1 MAEEFHLFLER
12 YKTNVEFLELQ
23 NDDDFSGV
31 ELLKQGV
38 QDIYGVFKMPLGCAK
53 RFRGVHIFG

>member
-1 MAEEFHLFLER
+1 MAEEFHLFPEQ
-12 YKTNVEFLELQ
+12 YQTNVEFLELQ

-38 QDIYGVFKMPLGCAK
+38 QKTLRVFKSL
-53 RFRGVHIFG
+53 